1 MRRVVSLAT
10 IAGVLAVAATS
21 HAQAPSPA
29 PASPEP
35 SPSPSPSPA
44 PADVPGPPGSA
55 TMNYTISGFLGLGY
69 SYGFA
74 VGLGIGGRFQI
85 TLVPKGFIHSLH
97 APMHDE
103 LALEPGFDY
112 FHAGYSDGVGDS
124 WSYNEFTPLV
134 GVLWNF
140 WLNDNVAF
148 YPKLDV
154 GYRIETWSESH
165 NGQNVGGGHNDLFP
179 VYIQG
184 AAGVVYRIGIV
195 SLRGEVGWEDL
206 RIGVGVTL

>member
-1 MRRVVSLAT
+1 MRSVVSLAT
-10 IAGVLAVAATS
+10 IVGVLAVTGTS
-21 HAQAPSPA
+21 YAQAAAPSPAPA

-35 SPSPSPSPA
+35 SPSPAPS
-44 PADVPGPPGSA
+44 DVAGSPGSA
-55 TMNYTISGFLGLGY
+55 TMNYTLSGFLGVGY

-74 VGLGIGGRFQI
+74 VGLGIGARFQI

-97 APMHDE
+97 SPMHDE

-112 FHAGYSDGVGDS
+112 FHAGYSVDGDS

-148 YPKLDV
+148 YPKLDI
-154 GYRIETWSESH
+154 GYRIETWSESV

-206 RIGVGVTL
+206 RIGVGVSL